1 MIVCTG
7 YCCRLLLLVYLH
19 VCVQT
24 LEPNDDEIHE
34 ELMVALV
41 ALEVRGSSS
50 SGVVRYPMAKTCIQ
64 WVE

>member
-7 YCCRLLLLVYLH
+7 YCCCLLLLVYLR

-24 LEPNDDEIHE
+24 LQPNDDEIHE

-41 ALEVRGSSS
+41 ALEVWGSSS
-50 SGVVRYPMAKTCIQ
+50 SGVVR
-64 WVE
+64 

>member
-41 ALEVRGSSS
+41 ALEVWGSSS
-50 SGVVRYPMAKTCIQ
+50 SGVVR
-64 WVE
+64 